1 MQAQPWLNVRVPAE
15 CRSWLGKR
23 NGDKAE
29 GSDEIAS
36 VRTSQCCGIV
46 ALASVAL
53 LIAACGSSS
62 TATDTANMAGSSS
75 QAAGATTGA
84 VSGGTHAFA
93 ATLSVT
99 GAVTKS
105 ASFTESIAGRPACAA
120 FAQAGIAA
128 GVHPKVWYLPNNSDS
143 SFLMTWDVL
152 TYTGPGTY
160 ADPSTL
166 SVSLAAAGEQFVA
179 LTPTSST
186 LSVTV
191 NADGSGSA
199 TFSNLQDQATKAAV
213 SGTETWTCS

>member
-1 MQAQPWLNVRVPAE
+1 MKLLPSAR
-15 CRSWLGKR
+15 RSV
-23 NGDKAE
+23 A
-29 GSDEIAS
+29 
-36 VRTSQCCGIV
+36 GIV

-62 TATDTANMAGSSS
+62 TATNATNVGGSPS
-75 QAAGATTGA
+75 QAAGHSTGA
-84 VSGGTHAFA
+84 VSGGTHEFT

-99 GAVTKS
+99 GTVTKS
-105 ASFTESIAGRPACAA
+105 ASFNQSIAGRPACAA
-120 FAQAGIAA
+120 FAQAGIPGTAA
-128 GVHPKVWYLPNNSDS
+128 NSKLWYLPNNPDYT
-143 SFLMTWDVL
+143 FLMTWDVM

-160 ADPSTL
+160 TGSSAN
-166 SVSLAAAGEQFVA
+166 SVNLGAGGQQFVA

-199 TFSNLQDQATKAAV
+199 TFSNLQNQGTKAAV

>member
-1 MQAQPWLNVRVPAE
+1 MRLLPYVR
-15 CRSWLGKR
+15 RSV
-23 NGDKAE
+23 A
-29 GSDEIAS
+29 
-36 VRTSQCCGIV
+36 GIV

-53 LIAACGSSS
+53 LIAACGSSR

-84 VSGGTHAFA
+84 ISGSTHAFA

-120 FAQAGIAA
+120 FAQAGIPGTAA
-128 GVHPKVWYLPNNSDS
+128 NSKLWYLPNNPDS
-143 SFLMTWDVL
+143 TFLMTWDVL

>member
-1 MQAQPWLNVRVPAE
+1 MA
-15 CRSWLGKR
+15 
-23 NGDKAE
+23 
-29 GSDEIAS
+29 
-36 VRTSQCCGIV
+36 GIV

-62 TATDTANMAGSSS
+62 TATDATHLGGGPS

-84 VSGGTHAFA
+84 VSGSTHAFA

-99 GAVTKS
+99 GAVPKS

-128 GVHPKVWYLPNNSDS
+128 GIHPKVWYLPNNSDS

-160 ADPSTL
+160 TDPSTL
-166 SVSLAAAGEQFVA
+166 SVSLSAAGDQFVA

-213 SGTETWTCS
+213 SGSETWTCS

>member
-1 MQAQPWLNVRVPAE
+1 MRLLP
-15 CRSWLGKR
+15 
-23 NGDKAE
+23 
-29 GSDEIAS
+29 S
-36 VRTSQCCGIV
+36 VRRSAAGIV

-62 TATDTANMAGSSS
+62 AATDATNLGGSSS
-75 QAAGATTGA
+75 QAADASAGA
-84 VSGGTHAFA
+84 VSGGTHEFS

-105 ASFTESIAGRPACAA
+105 ASFTEGIAGRPACAA
-120 FAQAGIAA
+120 FAQAGIPGT
-128 GVHPKVWYLPNNSDS
+128 GVNPKLWYLPNNPDS

-152 TYTGPGTY
+152 TYAGPGTY
-160 ADPSTL
+160 TGSAAN
-166 SVSLAAAGEQFVA
+166 SVNLGAGGQQFVA
-179 LTPTSST
+179 LTATSST

-199 TFSNLQDQATKAAV
+199 TFSNLQNQTTKAAV

>member
-1 MQAQPWLNVRVPAE
+1 LESGTAIKLKGLMRLLPYVR
-15 CRSWLGKR
+15 RSV
-23 NGDKAE
+23 A
-29 GSDEIAS
+29 
-36 VRTSQCCGIV
+36 GIV

-120 FAQAGIAA
+120 FAQAGIPGTVAN
-128 GVHPKVWYLPNNSDS
+128 PKLWYLPNNPDYT
-143 SFLMTWDVL
+143 FLMTWDVM

-160 ADPSTL
+160 TGSAANSAN
-166 SVSLAAAGEQFVA
+166 LAAGGQQFVA

-199 TFSNLQDQATKAAV
+199 TFSNLQSQATKAAV
-213 SGTETWTCS
+213 SGSETWTCS

>member
-1 MQAQPWLNVRVPAE
+1 MRLLPYVR
-15 CRSWLGKR
+15 RSV
-23 NGDKAE
+23 A
-29 GSDEIAS
+29 
-36 VRTSQCCGIV
+36 GIV

-62 TATDTANMAGSSS
+62 TATDSTNLGGSSG
-75 QAAGATTGA
+75 QAAGATAGV
-84 VSGGTHAFA
+84 VSDGTHEFT

-105 ASFTESIAGRPACAA
+105 ASFTQGIAGRPACAA
-120 FAQAGIAA
+120 FAQAGIPGA
-128 GVHPKVWYLPNNSDS
+128 GTNPKLWYLPNNPDS
-143 SFLMTWDVL
+143 TFLMTWDVL

-160 ADPSTL
+160 TGSSANSVNL
-166 SVSLAAAGEQFVA
+166 SAGGQQFVA

-199 TFSNLQDQATKAAV
+199 TFSNLQNQATSAAV

>member
-1 MQAQPWLNVRVPAE
+1 MRLLPYVR
-15 CRSWLGKR
+15 RS
-23 NGDKAE
+23 
-29 GSDEIAS
+29 IA
-36 VRTSQCCGIV
+36 GIV

-62 TATDTANMAGSSS
+62 TATNATNVGGSSS
-75 QAAGATTGA
+75 PDAGPTTGA
-84 VSGGTHAFA
+84 ASGGTHEFT

-105 ASFTESIAGRPACAA
+105 ASFTEGIAGRPACAA
-120 FAQAGIAA
+120 FAQAGIPGTGAN
-128 GVHPKVWYLPNNSDS
+128 PKVWYLPNNPDYT
-143 SFLMTWDVL
+143 FLMTWDVL

-160 ADPSTL
+160 TGSAANSAN
-166 SVSLAAAGEQFVA
+166 LAAGGQQFVA

-199 TFSNLQDQATKAAV
+199 TFSNLQNQATKAAV

>member
-1 MQAQPWLNVRVPAE
+1 LESGTAIKLKGLMRLLPYVR
-15 CRSWLGKR
+15 RSV
-23 NGDKAE
+23 A
-29 GSDEIAS
+29 
-36 VRTSQCCGIV
+36 GIV

-62 TATDTANMAGSSS
+62 TATDATNLGGGPS

-120 FAQAGIAA
+120 FAQDGIPGTAA
-128 GVHPKVWYLPNNSDS
+128 NPKLWYLPNNPDYT
-143 SFLMTWDVL
+143 FLMTWDVL

-160 ADPSTL
+160 TGSSAN
-166 SVSLAAAGEQFVA
+166 SVSLAAAGEQFAA
-179 LTPTSST
+179 LTSTSST

-213 SGTETWTCS
+213 SGSETWTCS